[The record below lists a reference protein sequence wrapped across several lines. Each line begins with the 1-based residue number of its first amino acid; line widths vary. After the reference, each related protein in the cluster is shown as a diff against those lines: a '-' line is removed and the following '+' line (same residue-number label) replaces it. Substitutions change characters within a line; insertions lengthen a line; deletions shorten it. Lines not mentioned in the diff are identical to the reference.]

1 MHNPSKTIPICI
13 TILVATILCIF
24 ILPVL
29 LLTKTIPAPPDAPL
43 AHLFLLVSF
52 PVTASTVLFQ
62 LLYLK
67 RGYKRIRQID
77 DPVMKKERLQ
87 HLLTVGMEI
96 TLIAIVPNFVFLS
109 LTNLDL
115 FLFLNIM
122 LTLWMIYLF
131 PYPEKVKNLA
141 QKPS

>member
-1 MHNPSKTIPICI
+1 MPNPSKTIPISI

-29 LLTKTIPAPPDAPL
+29 LLTKTIPATPDASL
-43 AHLFLLVSF
+43 AHQFLYVSF
-52 PVTASTVLFQ
+52 PVTASTILFQ

-67 RGYKRIRQID
+67 CGYKRIRKIE
-77 DPVMKKERLQ
+77 DPVLKKESLQ
-87 HLLTVGMEI
+87 HLLTAGLGI

-131 PYPEKVKNLA
+131 PYPEKVKNLI
-141 QKPS
+141 QKLS